1 MVNKIDRG
9 ILELQVTGEEMYQRF
24 LRTIESVNVVI
35 STYEQDDSGVTLQV
49 DPTEGNV
56 AFGAALFGWA
66 FTLDK
71 FAKIYSKKFKI
82 DQKILAK
89 KLWGDNY
96 YDPTK
101 RKFVTEDTTED
112 GRKLQRTFVEFIMD
126 PIIRLMRNIM
136 EEQTQKVFNKCKALD
151 IHLNERE

>member
-35 STYEQDDSGVTLQV
+35 STYEQDDSGVTLPV

-136 EEQTQKVFNKCKALD
+136 EE
-151 IHLNERE
+151 

>member
-136 EEQTQKVFNKCKALD
+136 EE
-151 IHLNERE
+151 